1 MQALIYKLLNKFFM
15 NEIEDEIIKFIRKDK
30 KIIFDVGCFKGNFT
44 NNFIKNDQKSGYTSS
59 YYMFD
64 PNPNVKKYLKN
75 MLLDDKIK
83 YFNLALD
90 NTNSKK
96 KFFLNNFFE
105 PSGSSLDPFILNDKK
120 WLNTRKFFM
129 SIFQPFKKIKE
140 FSEIHVNTRTLDS
153 FCDENKINN
162 IDLLKI
168 DAEGNEK
175 NILLGA
181 ERLLKEKRIY
191 SIYVEIAET
200 KKNFEEKKSSIE
212 NYLKAYNFELKFS
225 LPIRSF
231 SFLSNLKATDNLFIN
246 LNFK

>member
-30 KIIFDVGCFKGNFT
+30 KIIFDVGCYKGNFT
-44 NNFIKNDQKSGYTSS
+44 NNFIKNDKKLGHTSS

-64 PNPNVKKYLKN
+64 PNPNVKEYLKN
-75 MLLDDKIK
+75 LLLNDKIK

-90 NTNSKK
+90 NTNSRK

-120 WLNTRKFFM
+120 WLSTRKFFM
-129 SIFQPFKKIKE
+129 KMFQPFKKIKE
-140 FSEIHVNTRTLDS
+140 FSEIQVNTKTLDS
-153 FCDENKINN
+153 FCDENKITY

-168 DAEGNEK
+168 DSEGNEK

-181 ERLLKEKRIY
+181 ERLLSERRIS
-191 SIYVEIAET
+191 SIYVEIGET
-200 KKNFEEKKSSIE
+200 KKNFEVKKNSIE
-212 NYLKAYNFELKFS
+212 NYLKGHNFELKFS

-246 LNFK
+246 ANFK

>member
-15 NEIEDEIIKFIRKDK
+15 NQIEDEIIKFIRKDK

-44 NNFIKNDQKSGYTSS
+44 SNFIKNDKKLGYTSS

-90 NTNSKK
+90 NTNAKK
-96 KFFLNNFFE
+96 VFFLNNFFE

-129 SIFQPFKKIKE
+129 NIFQPFKKIKE
-140 FSEIHVNTRTLDS
+140 FSEIQVNTRTLDT
-153 FCDENKINN
+153 FCDENKITN

-175 NILLGA
+175 NILLGS
-181 ERLLKEKRIY
+181 EKLLKESRIN

-212 NYLKAYNFELKFS
+212 NYLRAYNFELKFS
-225 LPIRSF
+225 LPIKSF

-246 LNFK
+246 TNLK

>member
-30 KIIFDVGCFKGNFT
+30 KIIFDVGCYKGNFT
-44 NNFIKNDQKSGYTSS
+44 NNFIKNDKKLGHTSS

-64 PNPNVKKYLKN
+64 PNPNVKEYLKN
-75 MLLDDKIK
+75 LLLNDKIK

-90 NTNSKK
+90 NTNSRK

-120 WLNTRKFFM
+120 WLSTRKFFM
-129 SIFQPFKKIKE
+129 KMFQPFKKIKG
-140 FSEIHVNTRTLDS
+140 FSEIQVNTKTLDS
-153 FCDENKINN
+153 FCDENKITY

-168 DAEGNEK
+168 DSEGNEK

-181 ERLLKEKRIY
+181 ERLLSERRIS
-191 SIYVEIAET
+191 SIYVEIGET
-200 KKNFEEKKSSIE
+200 KKNFEVKKNSIE
-212 NYLKAYNFELKFS
+212 NYLKGHNFELKFS

-246 LNFK
+246 ANFK